1 MQNKKKNIVIYG
13 AGITGKKIFN
23 HLKKLKK
30 YKILAFIDDSL
41 RLEGTELFKIPI
53 KNFDNSI
60 NFLKKNKIEE
70 IYLAIPSL
78 KDDEKRIIIQKIYKI
93 NKSILIKSTGKIN
106 EILIENQNFNLFKN
120 INYDNFFSNKNFFN
134 THSLR
139 NKNIYKKT
147 VLITGAGGSIGSE
160 LSKQVLNL
168 QPNKL
173 ILLDSSESSLFQ
185 IQQELFKN
193 STKKSKIIAS
203 LISICEKNQLDNL
216 FKTHNIDTIYH
227 AAAYKH
233 VGLVENNIYSS
244 IKNNILGT
252 FNLCDLTNKYKV
264 KKFVLISSDKAVEPN
279 NVMGLTKKISELIC
293 QEFSERRKS
302 KFATVR
308 FGNVIGSSGSVIP
321 IFQKQIQSGG
331 PITLTHKKVE
341 RYFMSISEA
350 VSLVIEAG
358 KMDNKGKIYVLDMG
372 RPIKILNLAK
382 KMCNFFGYKLVEQKK
397 TNFKNEILLKIIG
410 LGNGEKIKEK
420 LLEKNESFEKSS
432 HPLIFRV
439 SNKFNRKVKIIDV
452 CNKILEE
459 CEKNNI
465 SNLQKILKKSPFYY
479 KNKIRSI

>member
-1 MQNKKKNIVIYG
+1 MK
-13 AGITGKKIFN
+13 
-23 HLKKLKK
+23 
-30 YKILAFIDDSL
+30 
-41 RLEGTELFKIPI
+41 LEGTELFGIPI
-53 KNFDNSI
+53 KSFNNSI

-78 KDDEKRIIIQKIYKI
+78 KDDEKNIIVQKIYKI

-120 INYDNFFSNKNFFN
+120 ITYDNFFSNKNFFN
-134 THSLR
+134 THPLR

-160 LSKQVLNL
+160 LSKQVLKL

-173 ILLDSSESSLFQ
+173 ILLDSSEVSLFK
-185 IQQELFKN
+185 IQQELFNNTKN
-193 STKKSKIIAS
+193 KSKIIAS

-216 FKTHNIDTIYH
+216 FKTYYIDTIYH

-233 VGLVENNIYSS
+233 VGLFQNNIFSS
-244 IKNNILGT
+244 IKNNVLGT
-252 FNLCDLTNKYKV
+252 LNLCNLTTKYKV
-264 KKFVLISSDKAVEPN
+264 NKFVLISSDKAVEPTN
-279 NVMGLTKKISELIC
+279 IMGLTKKISELIC
-293 QEFSERRKS
+293 QEFSQRRKS
-302 KFATVR
+302 KFAVVR

-321 IFQKQIQSGG
+321 IFQKQILSGG

-358 KMDNKGKIYVLDMG
+358 EMENKGKIYILDMG

-382 KMCNFFGYKLVEQKK
+382 KMCNFFGYKLVEKKK

-420 LLEKNESFEKSS
+420 LLQKNESFEKSS
-432 HPLIFRV
+432 HPLIFGV
-439 SNKFNRKVKIIDV
+439 TKKFDKNIKIMNLCHEI
-452 CNKILEE
+452 IEE

-465 SNLQKILKKSPFYY
+465 RNLQKILKKKPFYY
-479 KNKIRSI
+479 KKKFIHHLKY